1 MSSYDETCIVLDSS
15 GVPKPCSPANHGSL
29 GFVFS
34 EGVCRADNV
43 QSRRGQSLSGASSR
57 RKHVLPRPG
66 ISAVSGINGE
76 TPKKQLRS
84 SAILER

>member
-34 EGVCRADNV
+34 EGVCREPTTFKAVEDRACRV
-43 QSRRGQSLSGASSR
+43 R
-57 RKHVLPRPG
+57 VLGGSMFFLAREFPR
-66 ISAVSGINGE
+66 
-76 TPKKQLRS
+76 
-84 SAILER
+84 